1 MWVEPTNL
9 FYLFLANTKPS
20 TMKQIFCQAC
30 LGLGVLAAFAAAIC
44 FAFGI
49 SGATIC
55 LMGSFTLLALA
66 FQGYPMLK
74 GFSYTLFIF
83 AASTYALAYPEN
95 LVAYHGFPLKK
106 LVTPLLVL
114 TMFGMGIHMNLKRF
128 IEIVQSPKPILA
140 GIFCHYLIMPGI
152 GMALALST
160 DLPPEIAAGIIL
172 VGCSPSG
179 VASNVMA
186 FISGGNLALSVTVTA
201 ISTLLAPLVTPLLMK
216 LLANQLVPINFWD
229 MFWHIMEIVIFPVL
243 AGLVYNQYAYGRRK
257 WLDEL
262 LPILSMASIIFIVA
276 LTVSAGHD
284 TLLSI
289 GWLLILIVLVHN
301 LLGYF
306 FGYRISKWMG
316 INEQDSRTIA
326 FEVGLQNA
334 GLASGIASKM
344 GLMATMG
351 LVPGIFGSMQNITA
365 SILANW
371 WGRKK

>member
-1 MWVEPTNL
+1 M
-9 FYLFLANTKPS
+9 KPS
-20 TMKQIFCQAC
+20 IFQTC
-30 LGLGVLAAFAAAIC
+30 LGLGLLAAIASSIC
-44 FAFGI
+44 FFLGI
-49 SGATIC
+49 PGTALSLMLCFIC
-55 LMGSFTLLALA
+55 LALG
-66 FQGYPMLK
+66 FQGFPILK

-83 AASTYALAYPEN
+83 AASTYALNYPEN
-95 LVAYHGFPLKK
+95 LVSYHGFPLKK

-114 TMFGMGIHMNLKRF
+114 TMFGMGIHMNLARF
-128 IEIVQSPKPILA
+128 VEIVKSPKPIFA

-152 GMALALST
+152 GLALALTT

-201 ISTLLAPLVTPLLMK
+201 ISTLLAPVVTPLLMK
-216 LLANQLVPINFWD
+216 LLANQLVPIDFWD
-229 MFWHIMEIVIFPVL
+229 MFWHIMEIVIFPVI
-243 AGLVYNQYAYGRRK
+243 AGLIYNQYAYGKQK

-276 LTVSAGHD
+276 LTVSAGHN
-284 TLLSI
+284 TLMSI
-289 GWLLILIVLVHN
+289 GWLLILIVLIHN

-334 GLASGIASKM
+334 GLASGIAAKM
-344 GLMATMG
+344 GYIATMG

>member
-1 MWVEPTNL
+1 MKHL
-9 FYLFLANTKPS
+9 F
-20 TMKQIFCQAC
+20 CRAC
-30 LGLGVLAAFAAAIC
+30 LGLGLLAGLGSAIC
-44 FAFGI
+44 FFLGVSAGPIFLI
-49 SGATIC
+49 FFFA
-55 LMGSFTLLALA
+55 LLAIG
-66 FQGYPMLK
+66 FQDYAILK
-74 GFSYTLFIF
+74 GFSYTFFIF
-83 AASTYALAYPEN
+83 AASTYAFTFPEN
-95 LVAYHGFPLKK
+95 LVTFHGFALKR
-106 LVTPLLVL
+106 LVTPLLVI
-114 TMFGMGIHMNLKRF
+114 TMFGMGIHMNLSRF
-128 IEIVQSPKPILA
+128 IDIVKSPKPIFA

-152 GMALALST
+152 GVALALST

-186 FISGGNLALSVTVTA
+186 YISGGNLALSVTVTA

-243 AGLVYNQYAYGRRK
+243 AGLVYNQYAYGKRK
-257 WLDEL
+257 WLDDL
-262 LPILSMASIIFIVA
+262 LPVISMASIIFIVA
-276 LTVSAGHD
+276 LTVSAGHN

-334 GLASGIASKM
+334 GLASGIAAKM
-344 GLMATMG
+344 GFMATMG

-365 SILANW
+365 SVLANW
-371 WGRKK
+371 WGRKR

>member
-1 MWVEPTNL
+1 ML
-9 FYLFLANTKPS
+9 
-20 TMKQIFCQAC
+20 CQAC
-30 LGLGVLAAFAAAIC
+30 LGLGVLAAIASAGC

-49 SGATIC
+49 SGAAIC
-55 LMGSFTLLALA
+55 LMSCFTLLAIA
-66 FQGYPMLK
+66 FQGYPILK

-83 AASTYALAYPEN
+83 AASTYALHYPEN
-95 LVAYHGFPLKK
+95 LVAYQGFPLKK

-114 TMFGMGIHMNLKRF
+114 TMFGMGIHMNLTRF
-128 IEIVQSPKPILA
+128 IEIVKSPKPILA

-152 GMALALST
+152 GVALAMWT

-229 MFWHIMEIVIFPVL
+229 MFWHIMEIVIFPVI
-243 AGLVYNQYAYGRRK
+243 AGLIYNQYAYGKRK

-276 LTVSAGHD
+276 LTVSAGHN
-284 TLLSI
+284 TLVSI
-289 GWLLILIVLVHN
+289 GWLLILIVMVHN

-334 GLASGIASKM
+334 GLASGIAAKM
-344 GLMATMG
+344 GFMATMG

-371 WGRKK
+371 WGRKQ

>member
-1 MWVEPTNL
+1 M
-9 FYLFLANTKPS
+9 KPFFFQ
-20 TMKQIFCQAC
+20 TC
-30 LGLGVLAAFAAAIC
+30 LGLGFLAAIASSVC
-44 FAFGI
+44 FFMGI
-49 SGATIC
+49 SGASVLLMLCFIC
-55 LMGSFTLLALA
+55 LALG
-66 FQGYPMLK
+66 FQGYPLLK

-83 AASTYALAYPEN
+83 AASTYALNYPEN
-95 LVAYHGFPLKK
+95 LVSFHGFPLKK

-114 TMFGMGIHMNLKRF
+114 TMFGMGIHMNLTRF
-128 IEIVQSPKPILA
+128 VEIVQAPKPILA

-152 GMALALST
+152 GFALAIAT

-186 FISGGNLALSVTVTA
+186 YISGGNLALSVTVTA

-229 MFWHIMEIVIFPVL
+229 MFWHILEIVIFPVL
-243 AGLVYNQYAYGRRK
+243 AGLVYNKYAYGKQK
-257 WLDEL
+257 WLDDL

-276 LTVSAGHD
+276 LTVSAGHH
-284 TLLSI
+284 TLMSI

-301 LLGYF
+301 LSGYF
-306 FGYRISKWMG
+306 FGYKISKWMG

-334 GLASGIASKM
+334 GLATGIAAKM
-344 GLMATMG
+344 GYIATMG

-365 SILANW
+365 SVLANG

>member
-1 MWVEPTNL
+1 MSSN
-9 FYLFLANTKPS
+9 KS
-20 TMKQIFCQAC
+20 RIFQVL
-30 LGLGVLAAFAAAIC
+30 LGLGILTGMAAIVC
-44 FAFGI
+44 TVAGI
-49 SGATIC
+49 SGAAIC
-55 LMGSFTLLALA
+55 LMASFVLLALG
-66 FQGYPMLK
+66 FQGHPILK

-83 AASTYALAYPEN
+83 AASTYALNYPEN
-95 LVAYHGFPLKK
+95 LVAYQGFPLKK
-106 LVTPLLVL
+106 LVTPLLII
-114 TMFGMGIHMNLKRF
+114 TMFGMGIHMNLTRF
-128 IEIVQSPKPILA
+128 VEIAKSPKPILA

-152 GMALALST
+152 GMALAMST

-186 FISGGNLALSVTVTA
+186 YISKGNLALSVTVTA

-216 LLANQLVPINFWD
+216 LLANQLVPIDFWD
-229 MFWHIMEIVIFPVL
+229 MFWHIMEIVIFPVI
-243 AGLVYNQYAYGRRK
+243 AGLVYNQYCYGRQK

-276 LTVSAGHD
+276 LTVSAGHN
-284 TLLSI
+284 TLLKM

-306 FGYRISKWMG
+306 FGYKISKWMG

-334 GLASGIASKM
+334 GLASGIAAKM
-344 GLMATMG
+344 GYIATMG

-371 WGRKK
+371 WGRNK

>member
-1 MWVEPTNL
+1 
-9 FYLFLANTKPS
+9 
-20 TMKQIFCQAC
+20 MKQMLCQAC
-30 LGLGVLAAFAAAIC
+30 LGLGVLAAIASAGC

-49 SGATIC
+49 SGAAIC
-55 LMGSFTLLALA
+55 LMSCFTLLAIA
-66 FQGYPMLK
+66 FQGYPILK

-83 AASTYALAYPEN
+83 AASTYALNYPEN
-95 LVAYHGFPLKK
+95 LVAYQGFPLKK

-114 TMFGMGIHMNLKRF
+114 TMFGMGIHMNLTRF
-128 IEIVQSPKPILA
+128 IEIVKSPKPILA

-152 GMALALST
+152 GVALAMWT

-229 MFWHIMEIVIFPVL
+229 MFWHIMEIVIFPVM
-243 AGLVYNQYAYGRRK
+243 AGLIYNQYAYGKRK

-276 LTVSAGHD
+276 LTVSAGHN
-284 TLLSI
+284 TLVSI
-289 GWLLILIVLVHN
+289 GWLLILIVMVHN

-334 GLASGIASKM
+334 GLASGIATKM
-344 GLMATMG
+344 GFMATMG

-371 WGRKK
+371 WGRKQ

>member
-1 MWVEPTNL
+1 
-9 FYLFLANTKPS
+9 
-20 TMKQIFCQAC
+20 MKQILCQAC
-30 LGLGVLAAFAAAIC
+30 LGLGVLAAIASAGCVAFGLSGAAIC
-44 FAFGI
+44 LMACFA
-49 SGATIC
+49 
-55 LMGSFTLLALA
+55 LLALG
-66 FQGYPMLK
+66 FQGYPILK

-83 AASTYALAYPEN
+83 AASTYALNYPEN
-95 LVAYHGFPLKK
+95 LVSYHGFPLKK

-114 TMFGMGIHMNLKRF
+114 TMFGMGIHMNLTRF
-128 IEIVQSPKPILA
+128 IEIVKSPKPILA

-152 GMALALST
+152 GVALALST

-201 ISTLLAPLVTPLLMK
+201 ISTLLAPLLTPLLMK

-229 MFWHIMEIVIFPVL
+229 MFWHIMEIVIFPVI
-243 AGLVYNQYAYGRRK
+243 AGLIYNQYAYGKRK

-276 LTVSAGHD
+276 LTVSAGHN

-289 GWLLILIVLVHN
+289 GWLLIILVLFHN
-301 LLGYF
+301 LAGYF

-334 GLASGIASKM
+334 GLASGIAAKM
-344 GLMATMG
+344 GFMATMG

-371 WGRKK
+371 WGRKL

>member
-1 MWVEPTNL
+1 MKNL
-9 FYLFLANTKPS
+9 
-20 TMKQIFCQAC
+20 FCQASLA
-30 LGLGVLAAFAAAIC
+30 LGLFAGIGAATCFLLGVSVAPILLIFFFA
-44 FAFGI
+44 
-49 SGATIC
+49 
-55 LMGSFTLLALA
+55 LLALG
-66 FQGYPMLK
+66 FQAYPLFK
-74 GFSYTLFIF
+74 GFSYTFFIF
-83 AASTYALAYPEN
+83 AASTYAFTFPEN
-95 LVAYHGFPLKK
+95 MVSYQGFPLKK
-106 LVTPLLVL
+106 LVTPLLVV
-114 TMFGMGIHMNLKRF
+114 TMFGMGIHMNLTRF
-128 IEIVQSPKPILA
+128 VEIVKSPKPIFA

-152 GMALALST
+152 GLALAMST

-229 MFWHIMEIVIFPVL
+229 MFWHIMEIVIFPVI
-243 AGLVYNQYAYGRRK
+243 AGLVYNQYAYGKQK

-276 LTVSAGHD
+276 LTVSAGHS
-284 TLLSI
+284 TLMSI
-289 GWLLILIVLVHN
+289 GWLLILIVLIHN

-334 GLASGIASKM
+334 GLASGIAAKM
-344 GLMATMG
+344 GYIATMG

>member
-1 MWVEPTNL
+1 
-9 FYLFLANTKPS
+9 
-20 TMKQIFCQAC
+20 MKQILCQAC
-30 LGLGVLAAFAAAIC
+30 LGLGVFAAIASAGCVTFGLSGAAIC
-44 FAFGI
+44 LMASFA
-49 SGATIC
+49 
-55 LMGSFTLLALA
+55 LLALG
-66 FQGYPMLK
+66 FQGYPILK

-83 AASTYALAYPEN
+83 AASTYALNYPEN

-114 TMFGMGIHMNLKRF
+114 TMFGMGIHMNLTRF
-128 IEIVQSPKPILA
+128 IEIVKSPKPILA

-152 GMALALST
+152 GVALALLT

-201 ISTLLAPLVTPLLMK
+201 ISTLLAPLLTPLLMK
-216 LLANQLVPINFWD
+216 LLANHLVPINFWD
-229 MFWHIMEIVIFPVL
+229 MFWHIMEIVIFPVI
-243 AGLVYNQYAYGRRK
+243 AGLIYNQYAYGKRK

-276 LTVSAGHD
+276 LTVSAGHN

-289 GWLLILIVLVHN
+289 GWLLIILVLFHN
-301 LLGYF
+301 LAGYF

-334 GLASGIASKM
+334 GLASGIAAKM
-344 GLMATMG
+344 GFMATMG

-371 WGRKK
+371 WGRKQ

>member
-1 MWVEPTNL
+1 M
-9 FYLFLANTKPS
+9 KPF
-20 TMKQIFCQAC
+20 IFQTC
-30 LGLGVLAAFAAAIC
+30 LGLGFLAAIASSIC
-44 FAFGI
+44 FFLGI
-49 SGATIC
+49 PGTALALMLCFIC
-55 LMGSFTLLALA
+55 LALG
-66 FQGYPMLK
+66 FQGFPILK

-83 AASTYALAYPEN
+83 AASTYALNYPEN
-95 LVAYHGFPLKK
+95 LVSFQGYLLKK
-106 LVTPLLVL
+106 LVTPLLVI
-114 TMFGMGIHMNLKRF
+114 TMFGMGIHMNLTRF
-128 IEIVQSPKPILA
+128 VEIVKAPKPILA
-140 GIFCHYLIMPGI
+140 GIFCHYFIMPGI
-152 GMALALST
+152 GFGLAMTT

-186 FISGGNLALSVTVTA
+186 YISGGNLALSVTVTA

-229 MFWHIMEIVIFPVL
+229 MFWHILEIVIFPVL
-243 AGLVYNQYAYGRRK
+243 AGLVYNKYAYGKQK
-257 WLDEL
+257 WLDDL

-289 GWLLILIVLVHN
+289 GWLLILIVIVHN
-301 LLGYF
+301 LSGYF
-306 FGYRISKWMG
+306 FGYKISKWMG

-334 GLASGIASKM
+334 GLATGIAAKM
-344 GLMATMG
+344 GFMATMG

-365 SILANW
+365 SVLANW

>member
-1 MWVEPTNL
+1 MK
-9 FYLFLANTKPS
+9 YLF
-20 TMKQIFCQAC
+20 CRAC
-30 LGLGVLAAFAAAIC
+30 LGLGLLAGLGSAIC
-44 FAFGI
+44 FFLGVSAAPIFLIFFFAF
-49 SGATIC
+49 
-55 LMGSFTLLALA
+55 LAIG
-66 FQGYPMLK
+66 FQNYAILK

-83 AASTYALAYPEN
+83 AASTYAFTFPEN
-95 LVAYHGFPLKK
+95 LVTFQGFALKR
-106 LVTPLLVL
+106 LVTPLLVI
-114 TMFGMGIHMNLKRF
+114 TMFGMGIHMNLSRF
-128 IEIVQSPKPILA
+128 IDIVKSPKPIFA

-152 GMALALST
+152 GVALAFST

-186 FISGGNLALSVTVTA
+186 YISGGNLALSVTVTA

-243 AGLVYNQYAYGRRK
+243 AGLVYNQYAYGKRK
-257 WLDEL
+257 WLDDL
-262 LPILSMASIIFIVA
+262 LPVISMASIIFIVA
-276 LTVSAGHD
+276 LTVSAGHN

-334 GLASGIASKM
+334 GLASGIAAKM
-344 GLMATMG
+344 GFMATMG

-365 SILANW
+365 SVLANW
-371 WGRKK
+371 WGRKR

>member
-1 MWVEPTNL
+1 
-9 FYLFLANTKPS
+9 
-20 TMKQIFCQAC
+20 MKQILCQAC
-30 LGLGVLAAFAAAIC
+30 LGLGVLAAIASAGC
-44 FAFGI
+44 VAFGI
-49 SGATIC
+49 SGAAIC
-55 LMGSFTLLALA
+55 LMACFILLAIG
-66 FQGYPMLK
+66 FQGYPILK

-83 AASTYALAYPEN
+83 AASTYALNYPEN
-95 LVAYHGFPLKK
+95 LVAYQGFPLKK

-114 TMFGMGIHMNLKRF
+114 TMFGMGIHMNLTRF
-128 IEIVQSPKPILA
+128 IEIVKSPKPILA

-152 GMALALST
+152 GVALAMWT

-229 MFWHIMEIVIFPVL
+229 MFWHIMEIVIFPVI
-243 AGLVYNQYAYGRRK
+243 AGLIYNQYAYGKRK

-276 LTVSAGHD
+276 LTVSAGHN

-334 GLASGIASKM
+334 GLASGIAAKM
-344 GLMATMG
+344 GFMATMG

-371 WGRKK
+371 WGRKQ

>member
-1 MWVEPTNL
+1 M
-9 FYLFLANTKPS
+9 KPF
-20 TMKQIFCQAC
+20 IFQTC
-30 LGLGVLAAFAAAIC
+30 LGLGFLTAIASSIC
-44 FAFGI
+44 FFLGI
-49 SGATIC
+49 PGTALALMLSFIC
-55 LMGSFTLLALA
+55 LALG
-66 FQGYPMLK
+66 FQGFPILK

-83 AASTYALAYPEN
+83 AASTYALNYPEN
-95 LVAYHGFPLKK
+95 LVSFQGYLLKK
-106 LVTPLLVL
+106 LVTPLLVI
-114 TMFGMGIHMNLKRF
+114 TMFGMGIHMNLTRF
-128 IEIVQSPKPILA
+128 VEIVKAPKPILA

-152 GMALALST
+152 GFGLAMTT

-186 FISGGNLALSVTVTA
+186 YISGGNLALSVTVTA

-229 MFWHIMEIVIFPVL
+229 MFWHILEIVIFPVL
-243 AGLVYNQYAYGRRK
+243 AGLVYNKYAYGKQK
-257 WLDEL
+257 WLDDL

-289 GWLLILIVLVHN
+289 GWLLILIVIVHN
-301 LLGYF
+301 LSGYF
-306 FGYRISKWMG
+306 FGYKISKWMG

-334 GLASGIASKM
+334 GLATGIAAKM
-344 GLMATMG
+344 GFMATMG

-365 SILANW
+365 SVLANW

>member
-1 MWVEPTNL
+1 M
-9 FYLFLANTKPS
+9 KPF
-20 TMKQIFCQAC
+20 IFQTC
-30 LGLGVLAAFAAAIC
+30 LGLGFLAAIASSIFFFLGIPGTALALMLC
-44 FAFGI
+44 F
-49 SGATIC
+49 IC
-55 LMGSFTLLALA
+55 LALG
-66 FQGYPMLK
+66 FQGFPILK

-83 AASTYALAYPEN
+83 AASTYALNYPEN
-95 LVAYHGFPLKK
+95 LISFHGFPLKK

-114 TMFGMGIHMNLKRF
+114 TMFGMGIHMNLTRF
-128 IEIVQSPKPILA
+128 VEVVKAPKPILA

-152 GMALALST
+152 GFALAMTT

-186 FISGGNLALSVTVTA
+186 YISGGNLALSVTVTA

-216 LLANQLVPINFWD
+216 LLANQLVPIDFWD
-229 MFWHIMEIVIFPVL
+229 MFWHILEIVIFPVL
-243 AGLVYNQYAYGRRK
+243 AGLVYNKYAYGKQK
-257 WLDEL
+257 WLDDL
-262 LPILSMASIIFIVA
+262 LPLLSMASIIFIVA

-289 GWLLILIVLVHN
+289 GWLLILIVIVHN
-301 LLGYF
+301 LSGYF
-306 FGYRISKWMG
+306 FGYKISQWMG

-334 GLASGIASKM
+334 GLATGIAAKM
-344 GLMATMG
+344 GFMATMG
-351 LVPGIFGSMQNITA
+351 LVPGIFGSMQNISA
-365 SILANW
+365 SVLANW

>member
-1 MWVEPTNL
+1 MKHL
-9 FYLFLANTKPS
+9 F
-20 TMKQIFCQAC
+20 CRAC
-30 LGLGVLAAFAAAIC
+30 LGLGLLAGLGSAIC
-44 FAFGI
+44 FFLGVSAAPIFLIFFFAF
-49 SGATIC
+49 
-55 LMGSFTLLALA
+55 LAIG
-66 FQGYPMLK
+66 FQDYAILK

-83 AASTYALAYPEN
+83 AASTYAFTFPEN
-95 LVAYHGFPLKK
+95 LVTFHGFALKR
-106 LVTPLLVL
+106 LVTPLLVI
-114 TMFGMGIHMNLKRF
+114 TMFGMGIHMNLTRF
-128 IEIVQSPKPILA
+128 IDIVKSPKPIFA

-152 GMALALST
+152 GVALALST

-186 FISGGNLALSVTVTA
+186 YISGGNLALSVTVTA

-243 AGLVYNQYAYGRRK
+243 AGLVYNQYAYGKRK
-257 WLDEL
+257 WLDDL
-262 LPILSMASIIFIVA
+262 LPVISMASIIFIVA
-276 LTVSAGHD
+276 LTVSAGHN

-334 GLASGIASKM
+334 GLASGIAAKM
-344 GLMATMG
+344 GFMATMG

-365 SILANW
+365 SVLANW
-371 WGRKK
+371 WGQKR

>member
-1 MWVEPTNL
+1 M
-9 FYLFLANTKPS
+9 KPF
-20 TMKQIFCQAC
+20 IFQTC
-30 LGLGVLAAFAAAIC
+30 LGLGFLAAIASSIFFFLGIPGTALALMLC
-44 FAFGI
+44 F
-49 SGATIC
+49 IC
-55 LMGSFTLLALA
+55 LALG
-66 FQGYPMLK
+66 FQGFPILK

-83 AASTYALAYPEN
+83 AASTYALNYPEN
-95 LVAYHGFPLKK
+95 LISFHGFPLKK

-114 TMFGMGIHMNLKRF
+114 TMFGMGIHMNLTRF
-128 IEIVQSPKPILA
+128 VEIVKAPKPILA

-152 GMALALST
+152 GFALAMTT

-186 FISGGNLALSVTVTA
+186 YISGGNLALSVTVTA

-216 LLANQLVPINFWD
+216 LLANQLVPIDFWD
-229 MFWHIMEIVIFPVL
+229 MFWHILEIVIFPVL
-243 AGLVYNQYAYGRRK
+243 AGLVYNKYAYGKQK
-257 WLDEL
+257 WLDDL
-262 LPILSMASIIFIVA
+262 LPLLSMASIIFIVA

-289 GWLLILIVLVHN
+289 GWLLILIVIVHN
-301 LLGYF
+301 LSGYF
-306 FGYRISKWMG
+306 FGYKISQWMG

-334 GLASGIASKM
+334 GLATGIAAKM
-344 GLMATMG
+344 GFMATMG

-365 SILANW
+365 SVLANW

>member
-1 MWVEPTNL
+1 
-9 FYLFLANTKPS
+9 
-20 TMKQIFCQAC
+20 MKHLLCQAC
-30 LGLGVLAAFAAAIC
+30 LGLGLLAGIGSAIC
-44 FAFGI
+44 FILGI
-49 SGATIC
+49 SFAPI
-55 LMGSFTLLALA
+55 LLIFFFTLLALG
-66 FQGYPMLK
+66 FQGHAILK

-83 AASTYALAYPEN
+83 AASTYAFTFPEN
-95 LVAYHGFPLKK
+95 LVSYQGFPLKK

-114 TMFGMGIHMNLKRF
+114 TMFGMGIHMNLTRF
-128 IEIVQSPKPILA
+128 VEIVKSPKPIFA

-152 GMALALST
+152 GLLLAMST

-179 VASNVMA
+179 MASNVMA

-201 ISTLLAPLVTPLLMK
+201 ISTLLAPLFTPLLMK
-216 LLANQLVPINFWD
+216 ILANQLVPINFWD
-229 MFWHIMEIVIFPVL
+229 MFWHIMEIVIFPVI
-243 AGLVYNQYAYGRRK
+243 AGLVYNQYAYGKQK

-276 LTVSAGHD
+276 LTVSAGHS
-284 TLLSI
+284 TLMSI
-289 GWLLILIVLVHN
+289 GWLLILIVLIHN

-334 GLASGIASKM
+334 GLASGIAAKM
-344 GLMATMG
+344 GYIATMG

>member
-1 MWVEPTNL
+1 ML
-9 FYLFLANTKPS
+9 
-20 TMKQIFCQAC
+20 CQAC
-30 LGLGVLAAFAAAIC
+30 LGLGVLAAIASAGC

-49 SGATIC
+49 SGAAIC
-55 LMGSFTLLALA
+55 LMSCFTLLAIA
-66 FQGYPMLK
+66 FQGYPILK

-83 AASTYALAYPEN
+83 AASTYALNYPEN
-95 LVAYHGFPLKK
+95 LVAYQGFPLKK

-114 TMFGMGIHMNLKRF
+114 TMFGMGIHMNLTRF
-128 IEIVQSPKPILA
+128 IEIVKSPKPILA

-152 GMALALST
+152 GVALAMWT

-229 MFWHIMEIVIFPVL
+229 MFWHIMEIVIFPVM
-243 AGLVYNQYAYGRRK
+243 AGLIYNQYAYGKRK

-276 LTVSAGHD
+276 LTVSAGHN
-284 TLLSI
+284 TLVSI
-289 GWLLILIVLVHN
+289 GWLLILIVMVHN

-334 GLASGIASKM
+334 GLASGIATKM
-344 GLMATMG
+344 GFMATMG

-371 WGRKK
+371 WGRKQ

>member
-1 MWVEPTNL
+1 
-9 FYLFLANTKPS
+9 
-20 TMKQIFCQAC
+20 MKHLFCQASLV
-30 LGLGVLAAFAAAIC
+30 LGLFVGIGAATCFLLGVSFAPILLILF
-44 FAFGI
+44 FA
-49 SGATIC
+49 
-55 LMGSFTLLALA
+55 LLAIG
-66 FQGYPMLK
+66 FQAYPLLK
-74 GFSYTLFIF
+74 GFSYTFFIF
-83 AASTYALAYPEN
+83 AASTYAFTFPEN
-95 LVAYHGFPLKK
+95 MVSYQGFPLKK
-106 LVTPLLVL
+106 LVTPLLVV
-114 TMFGMGIHMNLKRF
+114 TMFGMGIHMNLSRF
-128 IEIVQSPKPILA
+128 VEIVKSPKPIFA

-152 GMALALST
+152 GLALAMTT

-229 MFWHIMEIVIFPVL
+229 MFWHIMEIVIFPVI
-243 AGLVYNQYAYGRRK
+243 AGLVYNQYAYGKQK

-276 LTVSAGHD
+276 LTVSAGHS
-284 TLLSI
+284 TLMSI
-289 GWLLILIVLVHN
+289 GWLLIFIVLIHN

-334 GLASGIASKM
+334 GLASGIAAKM
-344 GLMATMG
+344 GYIATMG

-371 WGRKK
+371 WGRKKSKCPFPIKHNSMLFHGDLL

>member
-1 MWVEPTNL
+1 M
-9 FYLFLANTKPS
+9 KPF
-20 TMKQIFCQAC
+20 IFQTC
-30 LGLGVLAAFAAAIC
+30 LGLGFLAAIASSIC
-44 FAFGI
+44 CLLGI
-49 SGATIC
+49 PGTALALMLCFIC
-55 LMGSFTLLALA
+55 LALG
-66 FQGYPMLK
+66 FQGLPILK

-83 AASTYALAYPEN
+83 AASTYALNYPEN
-95 LVAYHGFPLKK
+95 LISFHGFPLKK

-114 TMFGMGIHMNLKRF
+114 TMFGMGIHMNLTRF
-128 IEIVQSPKPILA
+128 VEIVKAPKPILA
-140 GIFCHYLIMPGI
+140 GIFCHYLIMPVI
-152 GMALALST
+152 GFALAMTT

-186 FISGGNLALSVTVTA
+186 YISGGNLALSVTVTA

-229 MFWHIMEIVIFPVL
+229 MFWHILEIVIFPVL
-243 AGLVYNQYAYGRRK
+243 AGLVYNKYAYGKQK
-257 WLDEL
+257 WLDDL

-289 GWLLILIVLVHN
+289 GWLLILIVIIHN
-301 LLGYF
+301 LSGYF
-306 FGYRISKWMG
+306 FGYKISKWMG

-334 GLASGIASKM
+334 GLATGIAAKM
-344 GLMATMG
+344 GFMATMG

-365 SILANW
+365 SFLANW

>member
-1 MWVEPTNL
+1 MGFML
-9 FYLFLANTKPS
+9 
-20 TMKQIFCQAC
+20 
-30 LGLGVLAAFAAAIC
+30 C
-44 FAFGI
+44 FV
-49 SGATIC
+49 
-55 LMGSFTLLALA
+55 LLAIG
-66 FQGYPMLK
+66 FQGFPILK
-74 GFSYTLFIF
+74 GFSYTFFIF
-83 AASTYALAYPEN
+83 AASTYALNFPEN
-95 LVAYHGFPLKK
+95 LVDFHGFPLKK
-106 LVTPLLVL
+106 LVTPLLVI
-114 TMFGMGIHMNLKRF
+114 TMFGMGIHMNLTRF
-128 IEIVQSPKPILA
+128 VEIAKSPKPIFA

-152 GMALALST
+152 GVALAMTT

-186 FISGGNLALSVTVTA
+186 YISGGNLALSVTVTA

-216 LLANQLVPINFWD
+216 VLANQLVPINFWD
-229 MFWHIMEIVIFPVL
+229 MFWHILQIVIFPVI
-243 AGLVYNQYAYGRRK
+243 AGLVYNKYAYGKQK
-257 WLDEL
+257 WLDNL

-289 GWLLILIVLVHN
+289 GWLLILIVLIHN

-306 FGYRISKWMG
+306 FGYKISKWMG

-334 GLASGIASKM
+334 GLATGIAAKM
-344 GLMATMG
+344 GFMATMG

-365 SILANW
+365 SVLANW

>member
-1 MWVEPTNL
+1 MKHL
-9 FYLFLANTKPS
+9 F
-20 TMKQIFCQAC
+20 CRAC
-30 LGLGVLAAFAAAIC
+30 LSLGLLAGSGSAIC
-44 FAFGI
+44 FFLGVSAAPIFLIFFFAF
-49 SGATIC
+49 
-55 LMGSFTLLALA
+55 LAIG
-66 FQGYPMLK
+66 FQDYAILK

-83 AASTYALAYPEN
+83 AASTYAFTFPEN
-95 LVAYHGFPLKK
+95 LVTFHGFALKR
-106 LVTPLLVL
+106 LVTPLLVI
-114 TMFGMGIHMNLKRF
+114 TMFGMGIHMNLTRF
-128 IEIVQSPKPILA
+128 IDIVKSPKPIFA

-152 GMALALST
+152 GVALALST

-186 FISGGNLALSVTVTA
+186 YISGGNLALSVTVTA

-243 AGLVYNQYAYGRRK
+243 AGLVYNQYAYGKRK
-257 WLDEL
+257 WLDDL
-262 LPILSMASIIFIVA
+262 LPVISMASIIFIVA
-276 LTVSAGHD
+276 LTVSAGHN

-334 GLASGIASKM
+334 GLASGIAAKM
-344 GLMATMG
+344 GFMATMG

-365 SILANW
+365 SVLANW
-371 WGRKK
+371 WGRKR

>member
-1 MWVEPTNL
+1 M
-9 FYLFLANTKPS
+9 KPI
-20 TMKQIFCQAC
+20 IFQAC
-30 LGLGVLAAFAAAIC
+30 LGLGFLAALISAIC
-44 FAFGI
+44 FFLDI
-49 SGATIC
+49 SGASIG
-55 LMGSFTLLALA
+55 LMFCFTFLALG
-66 FQGYPMLK
+66 FQGYPIWK

-83 AASTYALAYPEN
+83 AASTYALNYPEN
-95 LVAYHGFPLKK
+95 LVTCQGFPLKK
-106 LVTPLLVL
+106 LVTPLLVI
-114 TMFGMGIHMNLKRF
+114 TMFGMGIHMNLTRF
-128 IEIVQSPKPILA
+128 VEIVKSPKPILA

-152 GMALALST
+152 GFALAMTT

-186 FISGGNLALSVTVTA
+186 YISGGNLALSVTVTA

-216 LLANQLVPINFWD
+216 VLANQLVPINFWD
-229 MFWHIMEIVIFPVL
+229 MFWHILEIVIFPVL
-243 AGLVYNQYAYGRRK
+243 AGLVYNKYAYGKQK

-276 LTVSAGHD
+276 LTVSSGHNA
-284 TLLSI
+284 LMSL
-289 GWLLILIVLVHN
+289 GWLLILIVLIHN
-301 LLGYF
+301 LSGYF
-306 FGYRISKWMG
+306 FGYQISKWMG

-334 GLASGIASKM
+334 GLATGIAAKM
-344 GLMATMG
+344 GYMATMG

-365 SILANW
+365 SVLANW

>member
-1 MWVEPTNL
+1 M
-9 FYLFLANTKPS
+9 KPV
-20 TMKQIFCQAC
+20 IFKAC
-30 LGLGVLAAFAAAIC
+30 LILGFIAALAAACCLF
-44 FAFGI
+44 FGI
-49 SGATIC
+49 IGAA
-55 LMGSFTLLALA
+55 MGFMLCFILLALG
-66 FQGYPMLK
+66 FQGFPLLK
-74 GFSYTLFIF
+74 GFSYTFFIF
-83 AASTYALAYPEN
+83 AASTYALNFPEN
-95 LVAYHGFPLKK
+95 LVDFQGFPLKK
-106 LVTPLLVL
+106 LVTPLLVV
-114 TMFGMGIHMNLKRF
+114 TMFGMGIHMNLTRF
-128 IEIVQSPKPILA
+128 VEIAKSPKPIFA

-152 GMALALST
+152 GVALAMTT

-186 FISGGNLALSVTVTA
+186 YISGGNLALSVTVTA

-216 LLANQLVPINFWD
+216 ILANQLVPINFWD
-229 MFWHIMEIVIFPVL
+229 MFWHILQIVIFPVI
-243 AGLVYNQYAYGRRK
+243 AGLVYNKYAYGKQK
-257 WLDEL
+257 WLDDL

-289 GWLLILIVLVHN
+289 GWLLILIVLIHN

-306 FGYRISKWMG
+306 FGYKISKWMG

-334 GLASGIASKM
+334 GLATGIAAKM
-344 GLMATMG
+344 GFMATMG

-365 SILANW
+365 SVLANW

>member
-1 MWVEPTNL
+1 
-9 FYLFLANTKPS
+9 
-20 TMKQIFCQAC
+20 MKQILCQAC
-30 LGLGVLAAFAAAIC
+30 LGFGFLALLGAAFC
-44 FAFGI
+44 VFLGI
-49 SGATIC
+49 SGVAIC
-55 LMGSFTLLALA
+55 LIAGFIFVALG
-66 FQGYPMLK
+66 FQGYPILK

-83 AASTYALAYPEN
+83 AASTYALTYPEN
-95 LVAYHGFPLKK
+95 LVSYQGMPLKK

-114 TMFGMGIHMNLKRF
+114 TMFGMGIHMNLTRF
-128 IEIVQSPKPILA
+128 VEIVQSPKPILA

-152 GMALALST
+152 GIALAMLS

-186 FISGGNLALSVTVTA
+186 YISGGNLALSVTVTA

-243 AGLVYNQYAYGRRK
+243 AGLVYNKYVYGKQK

-284 TLLSI
+284 TLFSI

-334 GLASGIASKM
+334 GLATGIASKM
-344 GLMATMG
+344 GMMATMG

-371 WGRKK
+371 WGRKKIF

>member
-1 MWVEPTNL
+1 MKSIL
-9 FYLFLANTKPS
+9 F
-20 TMKQIFCQAC
+20 QAL
-30 LGLGVLAAFAAAIC
+30 LGLGILAALASLGCLVFDIAGAA
-44 FAFGI
+44 
-49 SGATIC
+49 TC
-55 LMGSFTLLALA
+55 LMACFILLALG
-66 FQGYPMLK
+66 FQGYPILK
-74 GFSYTLFIF
+74 GFSYTLYIF
-83 AASTYALAYPEN
+83 AASTYALNFPEN
-95 LVAYHGFPLKK
+95 LVAYQGFPLKK

-114 TMFGMGIHMNLKRF
+114 TMFGMGIHMNLNRF
-128 IEIVQSPKPILA
+128 VEIVKAPKPILA

-152 GMALALST
+152 GVALAMFS

-201 ISTLLAPLVTPLLMK
+201 ISTLLAPIVTPLLMK
-216 LLANQLVPINFWD
+216 LLANQLVPIDFWD
-229 MFWHIMEIVIFPVL
+229 MFWHIMEIVIFPVI
-243 AGLVYNQYAYGRRK
+243 AGLVYNRYAYGKLK
-257 WLDEL
+257 WLDEI
-262 LPILSMASIIFIVA
+262 LPIISMASIIFIVA
-276 LTVSAGHD
+276 LTVSAGHN
-284 TLLSI
+284 TLMTI

-306 FGYRISKWMG
+306 FGYKISKWMG

-334 GLASGIASKM
+334 GLATGIAAKM
-344 GLMATMG
+344 GYMATMG

>member
-1 MWVEPTNL
+1 MKHL
-9 FYLFLANTKPS
+9 FYW
-20 TMKQIFCQAC
+20 AC
-30 LGLGVLAAFAAAIC
+30 LGLGLLAGLASAIC
-44 FAFGI
+44 FVLGVSIAPIFLI
-49 SGATIC
+49 
-55 LMGSFTLLALA
+55 FFFVFLAIA
-66 FQGYPMLK
+66 FQDFAMLK
-74 GFSYTLFIF
+74 GFTYTLFIF
-83 AASTYALAYPEN
+83 AASTYAFTFPED
-95 LVAYHGFPLKK
+95 LVSYNGFAFKR
-106 LVTPLLVL
+106 LVTPLLVI
-114 TMFGMGIHMNLKRF
+114 TMFGMGIHMNLSRF
-128 IEIVQSPKPILA
+128 VEIVKSPKPILA

-152 GMALALST
+152 GFALAIST

-186 FISGGNLALSVTVTA
+186 YISKGNLALSVTVTA
-201 ISTLLAPLVTPLLMK
+201 ISTLMAPLVTPLLMK

-243 AGLVYNQYAYGRRK
+243 AGLVYNQYAYGKRK

-276 LTVSAGHD
+276 LTVSAGHNA
-284 TLLSI
+284 LLSL

-301 LLGYF
+301 VLGYF

-334 GLASGIASKM
+334 GLASGIAAKM
-344 GLMATMG
+344 GYIATMG

-371 WGRKK
+371 WGRKR

>member
-1 MWVEPTNL
+1 
-9 FYLFLANTKPS
+9 
-20 TMKQIFCQAC
+20 MKQILCQAC
-30 LGLGVLAAFAAAIC
+30 LGLGLLAAIAAT
-44 FAFGI
+44 FFLFLGI
-49 SGATIC
+49 SGAAIC
-55 LMGSFTLLALA
+55 LMACFILMALG
-66 FQGYPMLK
+66 FQGYPILK
-74 GFSYTLFIF
+74 GFSYTIFIF
-83 AASTYALAYPEN
+83 AASTYALNYPEN
-95 LVAYHGFPLKK
+95 LVAYQGFPLKK

-114 TMFGMGIHMNLKRF
+114 TMFGMGIHMNLTRF
-128 IEIVQSPKPILA
+128 IEIVKSPKPILA

-152 GMALALST
+152 GVALALST

-229 MFWHIMEIVIFPVL
+229 MFWHIMEIVIFPVI
-243 AGLVYNQYAYGRRK
+243 AGLIYNQYAYGKRK

-276 LTVSAGHD
+276 LTVSAGHN

-334 GLASGIASKM
+334 GLASGIAAKM
-344 GLMATMG
+344 GFMATMG

-371 WGRKK
+371 LGRKQ

>member
-1 MWVEPTNL
+1 
-9 FYLFLANTKPS
+9 
-20 TMKQIFCQAC
+20 MKHLFCQASLV
-30 LGLGVLAAFAAAIC
+30 LGLVAGIGAATCFLLGVSCAPILLIF
-44 FAFGI
+44 FFVLLAFG
-49 SGATIC
+49 
-55 LMGSFTLLALA
+55 
-66 FQGYPMLK
+66 FQDFPLLK

-83 AASTYALAYPEN
+83 AASTYALNFPEN
-95 LVAYHGFPLKK
+95 LVSIEGYSLKK

-114 TMFGMGIHMNLKRF
+114 TMFGMGIHMNLTRF
-128 IEIVQSPKPILA
+128 VEIAKSPKPILA
-140 GIFCHYLIMPGI
+140 GIFCHYLIMPSIGI
-152 GMALALST
+152 ALAVTSNLA
-160 DLPPEIAAGIIL
+160 PEIAAGIVL

-186 FISGGNLALSVTVTA
+186 FISKGNLALSVTVTA
-201 ISTLLAPLVTPLLMK
+201 ISTLLAPLLTPLLMK

-243 AGLVYNQYAYGRRK
+243 AGLVYNKYAYGKLK

-276 LTVSAGHD
+276 VTVSAGHE

-301 LLGYF
+301 LFGYF
-306 FGYRISKWMG
+306 FGYQISRWMG

-334 GLASGIASKM
+334 GLATGIAAKM
-344 GLMATMG
+344 GFMATMG

-371 WGRKK
+371 WGRKKA